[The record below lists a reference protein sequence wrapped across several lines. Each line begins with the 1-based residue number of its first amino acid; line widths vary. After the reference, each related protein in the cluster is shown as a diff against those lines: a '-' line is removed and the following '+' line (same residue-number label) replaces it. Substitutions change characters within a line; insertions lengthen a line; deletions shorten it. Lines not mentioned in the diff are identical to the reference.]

1 MAEGTFEQDLMGLF
15 AEPPTLQGQDDF
27 VAAVKARL
35 ERNWTFRRW
44 LIGGLG
50 VLGGSLA
57 ASQLALASLRLRDL
71 QTATSDLH
79 AFGAHMSVLLSRPA
93 TAIGT
98 PAETLY
104 VSLALA
110 VVALALGAGRLV
122 REI

>member
-1 MAEGTFEQDLMGLF
+1 MAEGAFEQELMGLF
-15 AEPPTLQGQDDF
+15 AEPPALQGQDDF
-27 VAAVKARL
+27 VAKVTARL

-50 VLGGSLA
+50 ALGGGLA
-57 ASQLALASLRLRDL
+57 ASQLAMASLRLRDV
-71 QTATSDLH
+71 QGTAVDLH

-93 TAIGT
+93 TSIGT

-110 VVALALGAGRLV
+110 VVALALGASRLV